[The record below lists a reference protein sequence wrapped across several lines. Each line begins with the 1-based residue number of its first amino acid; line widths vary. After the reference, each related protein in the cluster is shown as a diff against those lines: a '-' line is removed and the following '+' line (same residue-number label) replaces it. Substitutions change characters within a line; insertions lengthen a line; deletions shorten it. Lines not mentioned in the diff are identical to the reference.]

1 MTVPEKQTIAIVLY
15 SLACIGLS
23 LIIVECSCRNAQRDI
38 QAAQSETSEAR
49 AALAAAQAEN
59 ATLREYTRRS
69 DEAVL
74 RANAAI
80 QEALGKH
87 EEIRQS
93 IDNSSPDWLMCE
105 LPGGVRDAFSGYA
118 ACRSNSAT
126 VSASDAVRET
136 EVLRTGD

>member
-1 MTVPEKQTIAIVLY
+1 MTVKQSIAIVIY
-15 SLACIGLS
+15 SLVCLVTS
-23 LIIVECSCRNAQRDI
+23 LIIVECSGRDAQRDI
-38 QAAQSETSEAR
+38 QAARDKASEAQ

-74 RANAAI
+74 RATAAI

-93 IDNSSPDWLMCE
+93 IDKSSPDWLMCE
-105 LPGGVRDAFSGYA
+105 LPGGVRDAFADYA
-118 ACRSNSAT
+118 ACGGNSAA
-126 VSASDAVRET
+126 VGASDAVRET